1 MTATDG
7 RTAQRSVGN
16 STRPREKHG
25 CDARHLQT
33 AATAA
38 DNDDV
43 RQRRKEL
50 WEREREEE
58 RERQK
63 STKRKEGRG
72 KRNEEGGQTDSD
84 EKVRAN
90 ANVARTVGRKRGRE

>member
-1 MTATDG
+1 MVMTATDG

-38 DNDDV
+38 ADDDDV
-43 RQRRKEL
+43 RQSRKEL
-50 WEREREEE
+50 WEGEREREKRKGSGKKAPRGKREEE
-58 RERQK
+58 RGTR
-63 STKRKEGRG
+63 REGR
-72 KRNEEGGQTDSD
+72 QTAMKKS
-84 EKVRAN
+84 AQTQMSP
-90 ANVARTVGRKRGRE
+90 AL

>member
-1 MTATDG
+1 MGFGPSAMPTMTATDG

-38 DNDDV
+38 DDDDDV
-43 RQRRKEL
+43 RQSRKEL
-50 WEREREEE
+50 WEREREK
-58 RERQK
+58 RKGSGKKAPRG
-63 STKRKEGRG
+63 KRKEERGGRAD
-72 KRNEEGGQTDSD
+72 RQ
-84 EKVRAN
+84 R
-90 ANVARTVGRKRGRE
+90 

>member
-1 MTATDG
+1 MPTMTATDG

-38 DNDDV
+38 DDDDV
-43 RQRRKEL
+43 RQSRKEL
-50 WEREREEE
+50 WERERERRGKGAAKKHQEE
-58 RERQK
+58 R
-63 STKRKEGRG
+63 G
-72 KRNEEGGQTDSD
+72 
-84 EKVRAN
+84 
-90 ANVARTVGRKRGRE
+90 